1 MTTPPPTTPPQQQ
14 DEPRPQLRRHRSN
27 KVVAGVCGG
36 LGRHFDLDP
45 VIFRVVLGVL
55 AATGGVGL
63 IFYGFAWLLIPLD
76 DEDENEARRLLTGRV
91 EGASMAAVLFA
102 LIGCGLFLSML
113 HYVTVLV
120 FAALLS
126 LATAGSAVWSE
137 RRGLTAPEAPE
148 PAAGQRAPGQKP
160 AGQRTAGQKV
170 PDAPPETKA
179 PPTPAGPS
187 WWRDPIIKD
196 GTTGPV
202 GSGYLWGP
210 SDIAPGPP
218 LSRGSAGSA
227 RSAPAANR
235 GPRGIGGRL
244 FLFALVAAALGT
256 GVSRDGFPVTTSMQ
270 IGLACA
276 LGVFGLGMLLSSF
289 VGRTGSGT
297 LFLVV
302 VTTALLAGVSALPKT
317 VTTHW
322 MRTNWRPA
330 SVSAVHPGYQVGSGV
345 GTLNLGRLSV
355 PPGTSVRTRVEVG
368 AGRAAVVVPKNV
380 TVRLHAEVGLG
391 DIQLPGEN
399 QQDIDISPAR
409 DRTVTLAPQSGGR
422 AGGTVDLHLKVG
434 MGQAEVTRAR

>member
-1 MTTPPPTTPPQQQ
+1 MTTPPPQN
-14 DEPRPQLRRHRSN
+14 EPRPHLRRHRSN

-55 AATGGVGL
+55 AVTGGVGL
-63 IFYGFAWLLIPLD
+63 IFYGFAWLLIQLEG
-76 DEDENEARRLLTGRV
+76 EDENEARRLLTGRV

-137 RRGLTAPEAPE
+137 RRRLATPEAPE
-148 PAAGQRAPGQKP
+148 PAAGHRVAGQKP
-160 AGQRTAGQKV
+160 AGQKV
-170 PDAPPETKA
+170 ADAPPETKA
-179 PPTPAGPS
+179 PPAPGGPS

-210 SDIAPGPP
+210 SDTTPDPP
-218 LSRGSAGSA
+218 PSRRSA
-227 RSAPAANR
+227 RSAPAASR

-244 FLFALVAAALGT
+244 FLLALVAAGLGT
-256 GVSRDGFPVTTSMQ
+256 GLSWDSRPVGPSLQ

-276 LGVFGLGMLLSSF
+276 LAVFGLGMLLSSF
-289 VGRTGSGT
+289 IGRTGSGT
-297 LFLVV
+297 IVLVV
-302 VTTALLAGVSALPKT
+302 LTTALLAGASALPKT
-317 VTTHW
+317 VTSHW
-322 MRTNWRPA
+322 TRTEWRPA
-330 SVSAVHPGYQVGSGV
+330 SVSAVHPRYEVGTGV
-345 GTLNLGRLSV
+345 GTLNLRSLNV
-355 PPGTSVRTRVEVG
+355 PPGASVRTHVEVG
-368 AGRAAVVVPKNV
+368 AGRVSVVVPKNV

-409 DRTVTLAPQSGGR
+409 ERTITLAPRGGGR
-422 AGGTVDLHLKVG
+422 TGGTVDLHLKVG
-434 MGQAEVTRAR
+434 VGQVEVTRAR

>member
-1 MTTPPPTTPPQQQ
+1 MTTPPLN
-14 DEPRPQLRRHRSN
+14 EPRPPLRRHRNN

-55 AATGGVGL
+55 AVTGGIGL
-63 IFYGFAWLLIPLD
+63 IFYGFAWLVIQL
-76 DEDENEARRLLTGRV
+76 EGEEENEARRLLTGRV

-102 LIGCGLFLSML
+102 LGGCGLFLSML
-113 HYVTVLV
+113 HYVSVLV

-137 RRGLTAPEAPE
+137 RRRLAAPEPPE
-148 PAAGQRAPGQKP
+148 PAAGQRAATQKP
-160 AGQRTAGQKV
+160 AGQKV
-170 PDAPPETKA
+170 ADAPPETKA
-179 PPTPAGPS
+179 PPTPGGPS

-210 SDIAPGPP
+210 SDTTPDPP
-218 LSRGSAGSA
+218 PSRRPA
-227 RSAPAANR
+227 RSAPAASR

-244 FLFALVAAALGT
+244 FLLALIAACLGT
-256 GVSRDGFPVTTSMQ
+256 GLSRHSQPFATSLQ

-276 LGVFGLGMLLSSF
+276 LAVFGLGMLLSSF

-297 LFLVV
+297 IFLVV
-302 VTTALLAGVSALPKT
+302 VTTALLAGASALPKT

-322 MRTNWRPA
+322 MRTEWRPA
-330 SVSAVHPGYQVGSGV
+330 SVSAVHPRYEVGTGV
-345 GTLNLGRLSV
+345 GTLNLRQLRV
-355 PPGTSVRTRVEVG
+355 PPGTSVRTHVEVG
-368 AGRAAVVVPKNV
+368 AGRVSVVVPKNV

-399 QQDIDISPAR
+399 QKATNNDISPAR
-409 DRTVTLAPQSGGR
+409 ERTVTLAPQG
-422 AGGTVDLHLKVG
+422 A
-434 MGQAEVTRAR
+434 ARPEARSTSAWRSAWDRRR